1 MFNNIEDAILV
12 HIPPFR
18 HVHCDVTSHSCG
30 GIKYDPNTSIQIVSN
45 RIDVSVRTKGAE
57 PEKCIEEAI
66 IRARLRLQELE
77 KDALFV
83 TEGSITE
90 AVILVPKY
98 NGISFNLC
106 MFGKVCDVRIQANLG
121 IYTRVK

>member
-1 MFNNIEDAILV
+1 MFSNLEDAVLV
-12 HIPPFR
+12 HIPPFH
-18 HVHCDVTSHSCG
+18 HVYCNVMQRGC
-30 GIKYDPNTSIQIVSN
+30 IKYDPNTSIQIVSN

-98 NGISFNLC
+98 NGIKFNLL
-106 MFGKVCDVRIQANLG
+106 MFDKICDVRIQANLG